1 VLCEDIVSFDGRGDL
16 QASWTVQWPA
26 TGSSGPSSFD
36 GVVDGG
42 TLQFQSAHGSF
53 TPWWCRMAI
62 SKSSAK
68 STSDGP
74 LLPNLHEL

>member
-1 VLCEDIVSFDGRGDL
+1 VLCADIVSFDGPGDL

-53 TPWWCRMAI
+53 HAAVMSNGDVEVI
-62 SKSSAK
+62 GEI
-68 STSDGP
+68 DQ
-74 LLPNLHEL
+74 

>member
-1 VLCEDIVSFDGRGDL
+1 VV
-16 QASWTVQWPA
+16 ASIRWPA

-53 TPWWCRMAI
+53 HAAVMSNGDLEVI
-62 SKSSAK
+62 GEI
-68 STSDGP
+68 DQ
-74 LLPNLHEL
+74 